1 MHRDIAKTILT
12 PHHQIVYCIW
22 DDLEPPPFLVGWN
35 DALRAE
41 DQEPGIVHPS
51 DALSDICY
59 DFAKLENKMKLN
71 TLSLEESLTQ
81 VNDID
86 TRLVQWSV
94 DTMAN
99 QDYWRYYDLQVD
111 DSPHVWNGMVH
122 AYSGLPCPGVWNT
135 FRGVRIMVTR
145 AQEHLAI
152 RFSASPAARQAQ
164 HAYFRAV
171 RRRLTDEICATV
183 PVALGHSQPAYSSTC
198 VLITAYNSIWPLFF
212 AGTCIL
218 ERIGQA
224 NCNSG
229 HGSSPASSAAMAQLA
244 WILGRF
250 DYITN
255 ELGIRW
261 ADGVAAT
268 LRGDFKIHDDI
279 MPSPTPQEISVQSP
293 ELQRLL
299 VDEPSKPAWI
309 LDIEQSGGG
318 PRAMIEGD
326 RRLLKGPGG
335 LMADQKGPNW
345 LGRHV
350 DVEDEPRDG

>member
-1 MHRDIAKTILT
+1 
-12 PHHQIVYCIW
+12 
-22 DDLEPPPFLVGWN
+22 
-35 DALRAE
+35 
-41 DQEPGIVHPS
+41 
-51 DALSDICY
+51 
-59 DFAKLENKMKLN
+59 
-71 TLSLEESLTQ
+71 
-81 VNDID
+81 
-86 TRLVQWSV
+86 
-94 DTMAN
+94 
-99 QDYWRYYDLQVD
+99 
-111 DSPHVWNGMVH
+111 
-122 AYSGLPCPGVWNT
+122 
-135 FRGVRIMVTR
+135 MVTR

-171 RRRLTDEICATV
+171 CRRLTDEICATV

-350 DVEDEPRDG
+350 DVEDEPTLRMRAAYATLTIFTFSTLLSCRLSPVPRSSPASTAWSEIMYLYYYHHCGPSPRSLQAIHVGNSGPHSESEGEPLCVYTCVGEPGHGQAYRLFHTCRPASLSLLSVVQTSQVP

>member
-1 MHRDIAKTILT
+1 
-12 PHHQIVYCIW
+12 VYCIW
-22 DDLEPPPFLVGWN
+22 DDLEPPAFLVEWN
-35 DALRAE
+35 DALHAAE
-41 DQEPGIVHPS
+41 QDSDNIHPADFFS
-51 DALSDICY
+51 NICY

-71 TLSLEESLTQ
+71 QISDEEALTQ

-94 DTMAN
+94 DTMEN
-99 QDYWRYYDLQVD
+99 HEYWRYYDLQVD

-122 AYSGLPCPGVWNT
+122 AYAGLPCPGVWNT

-152 RFSASPAARQAQ
+152 RFSPSPAARQSQ

-171 RRRLTDEICATV
+171 RRKLTDDICATI
-183 PVALGHSQPAYSSTC
+183 PVSLGHAEPAYSSTC

-218 ERIGQA
+218 ERIGRA
-224 NCNSG
+224 AGKSAP
-229 HGSSPASSAAMAQLA
+229 GSSSASSAAMAQLA
-244 WILGRF
+244 WILERF
-250 DYITN
+250 DYISK
-255 ELGIRW
+255 ELGLRW

-279 MPSPTPQEISVQSP
+279 MPSPTPQEMAVTSP

-299 VDEPSKPAWI
+299 KDEPNKPSWV
-309 LDIEQSGGG
+309 LDIERSGGG

-326 RRLLKGPGG
+326 RRLPKGPGG
-335 LMADQKGPNW
+335 LMQDLKGPNW

-350 DVEDEPRDG
+350 DEESEPRDG